1 MPPTLPN
8 TLKTHPVRT
17 SSYLLAGTP
26 VQTTTTSDDQIWTML
41 QTAANSPRIMPI
53 VKGEWSRRRARTRR
67 VKTQPAP

>member
-26 VQTTTTSDDQIWTML
+26 FKQPLSDDQIWTML
-41 QTAANSPRIMPI
+41 QTAANSPGSCR
-53 VKGEWSRRRARTRR
+53 S
-67 VKTQPAP
+67 